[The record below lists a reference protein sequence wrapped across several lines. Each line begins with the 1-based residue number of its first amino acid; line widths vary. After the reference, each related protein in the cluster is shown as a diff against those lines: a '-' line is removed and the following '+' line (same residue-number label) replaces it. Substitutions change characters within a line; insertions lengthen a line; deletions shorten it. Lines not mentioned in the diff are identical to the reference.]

1 MSQPDPEPRPW
12 ANIIP
17 LIHASGR
24 RLVIAATGGGSY
36 AIARLLETPGASR
49 SILEATIPYSLA
61 SLTDFL
67 GFRPEQACSAETSRA
82 MAMAAFVRAR
92 RLAPDEDPDS
102 LCGIG
107 CTASL
112 ATDRPKFGTRRVHV
126 AVQTARCTWTRG
138 CELEYEDGDR
148 SLDEACASG
157 FLLGEIARA
166 CGVEAA
172 AIGDRFSAA
181 EDVVDYFAFDV
192 EEVQAERAQLL
203 LGNRHL
209 VVVRP
214 HSVIEHY
221 LPPAGD
227 ARLIF
232 PGSFNPP
239 HSGHVRMAAIAEQR
253 TNLPLLWELSITN
266 VDKPPLDFIS
276 IRTRIHAIRFED
288 HDRPIALTR
297 APTFAE
303 KAKLFPGSI
312 FVVGAD
318 TIARVG
324 QLCYYA
330 DDSAR
335 RTTAI
340 AEIASQ
346 GCRFLVF
353 GRQVEGKFQTL
364 ADLHLP
370 PDLLALC
377 DEVPASDFREDV
389 SSTELRGAPGV

>member
-1 MSQPDPEPRPW
+1 VSQRDAEPRTW
-12 ANIIP
+12 SNIIP
-17 LIHASGR
+17 SIHASGR
-24 RLVIAATGGGSY
+24 WLVIAATGGGSS

-67 GFRPEQACSAETSRA
+67 GFRPEQACSAETARA

-92 RLAPDEDPDS
+92 RLAPEEESES

-112 ATDRPKFGTRRVHV
+112 ATDRPKRGSRRVHV
-126 AVQTARCTWTRG
+126 AIQTARYTETYG
-138 CELEYEDGDR
+138 HLLVNEDGDR
-148 SLDEACASG
+148 SLDETYASS
-157 FLLGEIARA
+157 FLLSRIAAA
-166 CGVEAA
+166 CGVDSTE
-172 AIGDRFSAA
+172 IRDWLPSAKNG
-181 EDVVDYFAFDV
+181 ENDFDV
-192 EEVQAERAQLL
+192 DAERAQAELSQLL
-203 LGNRHL
+203 LGDRQL

-214 HSVIEHY
+214 HSALEHY
-221 LPPAGD
+221 VPPAADMG
-227 ARLIF
+227 LVF

-239 HSGHVRMAAIAEQR
+239 HSGHLRMANVAEQKTGR
-253 TNLPLLWELSITN
+253 PLLWELSITN

-276 IRTRIHAIRFED
+276 MRTRIHAIRFED

-330 DDSAR
+330 DDPAR
-335 RTTAI
+335 RAAAI

-370 PDLLALC
+370 PELLALC

-389 SSTELRGAPGV
+389 SSTELRGAAGV